1 MRCRLPALDREVV
14 APMRTLSLVRR
25 GLSALVCLFALA
37 PSAAMAQRSADT
49 VPLTAQ
55 VEQCHALLTSEPRLS
70 LSMARSLLATPSLP
84 ASIEIGA
91 LGCLGIALRSQGQLG
106 QTLDLP
112 DRLQAAAARADAGK
126 EDRLRAHSM
135 AAHLLLWRG
144 EHSQA
149 LTLTNTF
156 LEDAVRER
164 DVQGQIAA
172 LMQIAMIRGDAMGDA
187 QGALTYLQKATVLSQ
202 HMRRPPN
209 PGDLILYYNYGYAL
223 LRMQRH
229 EEANTAF
236 SRAEAI
242 GTRLGGQELFLYR
255 IASHRAEVQR
265 LRGQL
270 ADAEARFRSVLSWQA
285 RQDPQG
291 HIVTLQ
297 RLARLTID
305 QHGAEA
311 ARPLA
316 EQAQMQAERG
326 QFNDEI
332 REGMDLLGDIHI
344 LLGHREQALGY
355 ARQARA
361 IDSARSKGD
370 ILNQLAKLQATA
382 ERSID
387 PAEVNAVQ
395 DLDRVRVLRNG
406 ALIALLVVVTVATV
420 LLLRMRRQRQRLALL
435 SSTDWVTGT
444 VNRREAERLLS
455 LELAKA
461 GGGQRSVVMLLEL
474 DAFKALNEQHGQ
486 AAGDAV
492 LRAVTRCL
500 RQHSDR
506 HDRIAR
512 WAGGTFLVVRHDTA
526 AAAAQALANRLRAA
540 IERLVVDIGPGQHLT
555 LTATLGVAPLPLFP
569 TAPATLEDSLR
580 AADRALQSARRSGHN
595 AWAMLWGEEAGRDV
609 DLYSLLHDPARAMAC
624 GWVSLAGSR
633 PMAWL
638 PPRQEPA
645 RPAVDQDVQTGRGQR

>member
-70 LSMARSLLATPSLP
+70 LSMARSLLATPSLST
-84 ASIEIGA
+84 SIEIGA
-91 LGCLGIALRSQGQLG
+91 LGCLGVALRSQGQLD
-106 QTLDLP
+106 QTIDLP

-149 LTLTNTF
+149 LTLTNAF

-255 IASHRAEVQR
+255 IASHRAEIQR
-265 LRGQL
+265 LRGQV
-270 ADAEARFRSVLSWQA
+270 AEAEARFRSVLSWQA

-326 QFNDEI
+326 HFNDEI
-332 REGMDLLGDIHI
+332 REGMDLLGDIHT

-406 ALIALLVVVTVATV
+406 ALIALLVVVTVAMV

-455 LELAKA
+455 VELAKA
-461 GGGQRSVVMLLEL
+461 RGGQRSVVMLLEL
-474 DAFKALNEQHGQ
+474 DAFKALNEHYGQ

-555 LTATLGVAPLPLFP
+555 LTASIGVAPLPLFP
-569 TAPATLEDSLR
+569 GAPATLENSLR

-595 AWAMLWGEEAGRDV
+595 AWAMLWGEDPGRDV

-645 RPAVDQDVQTGRGQR
+645 RAAVDQDVQTGCGQR

>member
-1 MRCRLPALDREVV
+1 
-14 APMRTLSLVRR
+14 MRTLSLVRR

>member
-1 MRCRLPALDREVV
+1 MRRL
-14 APMRTLSLVRR
+14 SFVRR

-37 PSAAMAQRSADT
+37 PPAAMAQRSADS
-49 VPLTAQ
+49 VPLAAQ
-55 VEQCHALLTSEPRLS
+55 VEQCHALLTSEPRMA
-70 LSMARSLLATPSLP
+70 LSMARDVLATPSLP
-84 ASIEIGA
+84 TAIEIGA
-91 LGCLGIALRSQGQLG
+91 LGCLGIALRSQGQLD
-106 QTLDLP
+106 QTVDLP
-112 DRLQAAAARADAGK
+112 GRLQTAAARADASK
-126 EDRLRAHSM
+126 EDKLRAHSM

-156 LEDAVRER
+156 LEEAVRER

-172 LMQIAMIRGDAMGDA
+172 LMQIAMIRGDALGDA

-223 LRMQRH
+223 LRMQRQ

-236 SRAEAI
+236 ARAEAI

-255 IASHRAEVQR
+255 IASHRAEIQR

-270 ADAEARFRSVLSWQA
+270 PEAAARFRSVMSWQA

-305 QHGAEA
+305 QEGAEA

-316 EQAQMQAERG
+316 EQAQTQAERG
-326 QFNDEI
+326 QFSDEI
-332 REGMDLLGDIHI
+332 REGMDLLGDIHT
-344 LLGHREQALGY
+344 LLGHREQALAY
-355 ARQARA
+355 ARQART

-395 DLDRVRVLRNG
+395 DLGRVRVLRNS
-406 ALIALLVVVTVATV
+406 ALIALLVVIVVATT
-420 LLLRMRRQRQRLALL
+420 LLLRMRRQRHRLALL

-444 VNRREAERLLS
+444 VNRREAERLLAA
-455 LELAKA
+455 ELAKA
-461 GGGQRSVVMLLEL
+461 RPGQRSAVMLVEL
-474 DAFKALNEQHGQ
+474 DAFKAINEHHGQ

-500 RQHSDR
+500 RQHSDN
-506 HDRIAR
+506 HDRVAR
-512 WAGGTFLVVRHDTA
+512 WAGGTFLVVRHDTTA
-526 AAAAQALANRLRAA
+526 PAAQALANHLRVG
-540 IERLVVDIGPGQHLT
+540 IERLVVDLGPGQHLT
-555 LTATLGVAPLPLFP
+555 VTASIGVAPLPLFP
-569 TAPATLEDSLR
+569 DAPATLEDSLR
-580 AADRALQSARRSGHN
+580 GADRALQTARRSGPN
-595 AWAMLWGEEAGRDV
+595 AWAMLWGEEAGRDI
-609 DLYSLLHDPARAMAC
+609 DLYSLLQDPDRAMAC
-624 GWVSLAGSR
+624 GWVTLAGSR
-633 PMAWL
+633 PMAWT
-638 PPRQEPA
+638 PPRQDPA
-645 RPAVDQDVQTGRGQR
+645 RAPVDPVSQPRSGQQR

>member
-270 ADAEARFRSVLSWQA
+270 ADAEALFRSVLSWQA

-540 IERLVVDIGPGQHLT
+540 IERLVVDIGPGRHLT

>member
-305 QHGAEA
+305 QHGADA

-645 RPAVDQDVQTGRGQR
+645 RSAVDQDVQTGRGQR

>member
-1 MRCRLPALDREVV
+1 
-14 APMRTLSLVRR
+14 MRTLSLVRR

-332 REGMDLLGDIHI
+332 RGGLDLLGDIHI

>member
-84 ASIEIGA
+84 TSIEIGA
-91 LGCLGIALRSQGQLG
+91 LGCLGVALRSQGQLD
-106 QTLDLP
+106 QTIDLP
-112 DRLQAAAARADAGK
+112 DRLEAAAARADAGK

-149 LTLTNTF
+149 LTLTNAF

-255 IASHRAEVQR
+255 IASHRAEIQR
-265 LRGQL
+265 LRGQV
-270 ADAEARFRSVLSWQA
+270 AEAEARFRSVLSWQA

-326 QFNDEI
+326 HFNDEI
-332 REGMDLLGDIHI
+332 REGMDLLGDIHT

-406 ALIALLVVVTVATV
+406 ALIALLVVVTVAMV

-455 LELAKA
+455 VELAKA
-461 GGGQRSVVMLLEL
+461 RGGQRSVVMLLEL
-474 DAFKALNEQHGQ
+474 DAFKALNEQCGQ

-555 LTATLGVAPLPLFP
+555 LTASIGVAPLPLFP
-569 TAPATLEDSLR
+569 GAPATLEDSLR

-595 AWAMLWGEEAGRDV
+595 AWAMLWGEDPGGDV

-645 RPAVDQDVQTGRGQR
+645 RAAVDQDVQTGCGQR